1 MNSQCNGSFAQNQRA
16 DAGGN
21 RRVLKN
27 SLFSL
32 SVFLGKPPYRPRM
45 PTLAHVGRTG
55 IRGTVLRPRGLSQ
68 RAPNLRVPSKT
79 QDLRRFYDD
88 QAISR

>member
-32 SVFLGKPPYRPRM
+32 SGFWREPPYRPRM
-45 PTLAHVGRTG
+45 PTLAHVWRPGTRWSRFTTQG
-55 IRGTVLRPRGLSQ
+55 LPQRG
-68 RAPNLRVPSKT
+68 PNLR
-79 QDLRRFYDD
+79 F
-88 QAISR
+88 